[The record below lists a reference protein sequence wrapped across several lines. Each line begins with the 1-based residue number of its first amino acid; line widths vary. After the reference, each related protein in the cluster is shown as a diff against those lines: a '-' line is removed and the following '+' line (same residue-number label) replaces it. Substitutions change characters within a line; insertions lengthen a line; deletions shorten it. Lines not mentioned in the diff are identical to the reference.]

1 MQVYCPENKRFDF
14 MQMGDFF
21 EALNNILADI
31 DMDFAQLND
40 QRGM

>member
-1 MQVYCPENKRFDF
+1 